1 MENRTKLKEKR
12 NNWLWSIFFITYFL
26 GSVLFIIY
34 VDNKTVKEDFAII
47 PLIGVPLLFGIYRV
61 LTYFFNQFL
70 YFIFRGKKFKIN
82 RLKGR
87 ITPIYKIEEYIGF
100 KISKYSVNYTNLDL
114 EWSIPFSVLFQEQE
128 YVLEGSYSFYFKDGY
143 NIKEVTDI
151 SALYEK
157 RYFEEMAKKNVKNS
171 AKELK
176 QQKINNLN
184 KVFNENYK

>member
-1 MENRTKLKEKR
+1 MEERTALKEKR

-26 GSVLFIIY
+26 GIGLFITY
-34 VDNKTVKEDFAII
+34 VDSKTTKEDFTIV
-47 PLIGVPLLFGIYRV
+47 PLMGIPLLFCVYRV
-61 LTYFFNQFL
+61 LVFCFNLFL
-70 YFIFRGKKFKIN
+70 AKIIKKRFKIN

-114 EWSIPFSVLFQEQE
+114 EWSVPFSVLFQEQE
-128 YVLEGSYSFYFKDGY
+128 YVLEGSYSFYFEDGY

-157 RYFEEMAKKNVKNS
+157 RYFEEMAKKNIKNS
-171 AKELK
+171 AKEVK